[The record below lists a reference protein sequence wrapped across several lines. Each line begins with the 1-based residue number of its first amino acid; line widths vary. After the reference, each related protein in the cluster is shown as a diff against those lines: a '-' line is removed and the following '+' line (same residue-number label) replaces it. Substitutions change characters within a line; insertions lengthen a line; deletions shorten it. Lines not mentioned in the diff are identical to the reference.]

1 MNVLHSSKD
10 YGVEFLN
17 SSNHNTRSPWNQS
30 SIIGKRNG
38 TEEEKDRLPGKEF
51 FRAVQHGQIIEVG
64 IQISSSSA
72 ATLPQVWQ
80 ENFIAAS
87 LPLQTW
93 LILTSSIPQKEQEI
107 FSVVG
112 LQR

>member
-1 MNVLHSSKD
+1 M
-10 YGVEFLN
+10 
-17 SSNHNTRSPWNQS
+17 
-30 SIIGKRNG
+30 
-38 TEEEKDRLPGKEF
+38 PGKAL
-51 FRAVQHGQIIEVG
+51 FRAVRPDQIIEVG
-64 IQISSSSA
+64 IHISASSA

-80 ENFIAAS
+80 ENFIAES

-93 LILTSSIPQKEQEI
+93 LILTSSIPQKEQDI

>member
-1 MNVLHSSKD
+1 MRSSCTRITALSFPTIQIIIHD
-10 YGVEFLN
+10 LLGN
-17 SSNHNTRSPWNQS
+17 NHQLW
-30 SIIGKRNG
+30 IKRKG
-38 TEEEKDRLPGKEF
+38 TEKEKGGMPGKAY
-51 FRAVQHGQIIEVG
+51 FRAVQPDQIIEAG
-64 IQISSSSA
+64 IQISASSA

-80 ENFIAAS
+80 ENFIAES

-93 LILTSSIPQKEQEI
+93 LILTSSTPQKEQEI